1 MDVELTS
8 ETQPQPSP
16 TDSLPDTL
24 ATLDPSAVAWLYM
37 AQAGEPEAFDA
48 LQQEYEPA
56 IRSFVR
62 RLIGDYSTTVEVDD
76 IVQDVF
82 LALYTHLADINP
94 PEKLRPYLYRVARNR
109 CYDVLRQHGR
119 YEFTTLDD
127 DLTSDWV
134 TYQAYS
140 YGDDTERP
148 EDLAHWLLLHLE
160 VQEAMLRLPE
170 TQRQALM
177 LYADE
182 GLSYTEIADVMNTS
196 VGTVK
201 SRIYYAKRALRG
213 LLRPDILVALDAE
226 FKQETLNERSNQK

>member
-1 MDVELTS
+1 VDVAL
-8 ETQPQPSP
+8 ETEPITQAQPNQP
-16 TDSLPDTL
+16 DSL
-24 ATLDPSAVAWLYM
+24 ATLDPSTAAWLFM
-37 AQAGEPEAFDA
+37 AQAGETAAFDA
-48 LQQEYEPA
+48 IQQEYEPA
-56 IRSFVR
+56 IRNFVR
-62 RLIGDYSTTVEVDD
+62 RLIGDYSQPYEVDD

-82 LALYTHLADINP
+82 LALYTHLADIDP

-109 CYDVLRQHGR
+109 CYDVLRQLGR
-119 YEFTTLDD
+119 CEFTTLDD
-127 DLTSDWV
+127 DLISDWV

-140 YGDDTERP
+140 SADDAERP

-213 LLRPDILVALDAE
+213 LLRPDILMALDAE
-226 FKQETLNERSNQK
+226 FKQEALNERSNQN